1 MGSGNR
7 DAAWDA
13 RAFPVMAES
22 GDLEMS
28 ARAKREAV
36 MAASNRR
43 MDEEKGLE
51 PYLQAFSH

>member
-1 MGSGNR
+1 
-7 DAAWDA
+7 
-13 RAFPVMAES
+13 MAES

-36 MAASNRR
+36 VAASNRR
-43 MDEEKGLE
+43 MDEENGLE